1 MINNIVKRTPKKF
14 IVSKCQ
20 KCGKE
25 FSQWVS
31 QRDIDT
37 NRQRKC
43 CSRQC
48 ANSRIKT
55 DAVKEKVK
63 KSLDKFYASLGKSK
77 NPSCAADCENRS
89 LKRVKRLKT
98 PSKVKCKYCG
108 KEIFSKVEFGSY
120 CYECAEQNN
129 IPKIQLYFENGKRIV
144 SNSAKENLRK
154 AQLKLIAEG
163 KHRGWKT
170 RNITSYPENF
180 WKEVLENN
188 NIEYSFN
195 HAVPKRDL
203 GLDDHYNYFLDF
215 FLAGNIDLEI
225 DGKQHKYS
233 DRIKSDKIRD
243 GLLIKNGYKVYRIE
257 WNEISTEKG
266 KLLMKEKIDNFLSY
280 YNSINIK

>member
-1 MINNIVKRTPKKF
+1 MKRTSKKF

-25 FSQWVS
+25 FCQWVS
-31 QRDIDT
+31 QRDTDT

-63 KSLDKFYASLGKSK
+63 NSLDKFYASQGRSK

-98 PSKVKCKYCG
+98 PLKVKCKYCG

-154 AQLKLIAEG
+154 AQLKLVSEG
-163 KHRGWKT
+163 RHIGWKE
-170 RNITSYPENF
+170 RNVISYPEKF
-180 WKEVLENN
+180 WQEVLKNN

-195 HAVPKRDL
+195 HAVSKRSL
-203 GLDDHYNYFLDF
+203 GLNDNSNYFLDF
-215 FLAGNIDLEI
+215 LLAGNIDLEI
-225 DGKQHKYS
+225 DGKQHKYK
-233 DRIKSDKIRD
+233 DRAESDKIRD
-243 GLLIKNGYKVYRIE
+243 ELLKANGYNIYRIE
-257 WNEISTEKG
+257 WNEVSTEKG
-266 KLLMKEKIDNFLSY
+266 KLLMKEKIVNFLNY
-280 YNSINIK
+280 YNTINVK